1 MSMSRLVMA
10 VAVLAV
16 VVSGGAFARGG
27 GGGGGHGGGG
37 GGHGGGGGGH
47 GGGHFGGGHF
57 GGGHIGGG
65 HFGGAHF
72 GGGHFRGGGHFA
84 GAHHFGGAGIA
95 SHGGQHFGNA
105 AVSSRNVRSAL
116 NSFSHGH
123 ALRNARILSSPM
135 ARAQLA
141 AGAAVV
147 GWHGGSHGWWQHP
160 NGGYGWVGPL
170 FWPFAYYDIYD
181 YTLWGYGAPFWDYG
195 YLDLYA
201 GLFGPYGY
209 SGLSGYAEPRPRGRA
224 QRGAA
229 SFAQMCADDDREV
242 AGLPIDQIGQA
253 IAPTEAQRAALD
265 DLAAASIKAAQTIRA
280 SCPAQVAATAP
291 GRLAAMQQRLE
302 AMISAVALVRP
313 PLERLYGL
321 LDDEQK
327 ARINAVAEDERK
339 RAPANSVAECGRPA
353 TPAWPAEEIETRLHP
368 TDTQRAALK
377 TLQDAAAHTADT
389 VKAACQ
395 PTDLLT
401 PPARLDAVA
410 RRLDTMLEAVK
421 SVRSALDDFY
431 ATLSDEQK
439 AQFEA
444 IGPRRTS

>member
-1 MSMSRLVMA
+1 
-10 VAVLAV
+10 
-16 VVSGGAFARGG
+16 
-27 GGGGGHGGGG
+27 
-37 GGHGGGGGGH
+37 
-47 GGGHFGGGHF
+47 
-57 GGGHIGGG
+57 
-65 HFGGAHF
+65 
-72 GGGHFRGGGHFA
+72 
-84 GAHHFGGAGIA
+84 
-95 SHGGQHFGNA
+95 
-105 AVSSRNVRSAL
+105 
-116 NSFSHGH
+116 
-123 ALRNARILSSPM
+123 M

-181 YTLWGYGAPFWDYG
+181 YALWGYGPGFWDYG

-201 GLFGPYGY
+201 GMFGPYGY
-209 SGLSGYAEPRPRGRA
+209 GGLSGYQGSQPRRG
-224 QRGAA
+224 QRGSA

-242 AGLPIDQIGQA
+242 ARLPIDQIGQA

-265 DLAAASIKAAQTIRA
+265 DLAGASIKAAQTIRA

-291 GRLAAMQQRLE
+291 GRLAAMQQRIE

-327 ARINAVAEDERK
+327 ARFNAVAEDERK
-339 RAPANSVAECGRPA
+339 RAQANSVAECGRPA
-353 TPAWPAEEIETRLHP
+353 TPSWPAEEIETRLHP

-395 PTDLLT
+395 PTDVLT
-401 PPARLDAVA
+401 PTARLDAVA
-410 RRLDTMLEAVK
+410 ARLDTMLEAVK